1 MTTAPDPR
9 HAVLL
14 EPVRIGPVTARN
26 RFFQVPHCNGMG
38 FREPSAHAGMRRVKA
53 EGGWAVVCTEEV
65 EIHPTSDLTPYV
77 EGRLWSDD
85 DIPALARLADAVHD
99 GGALAGIELV
109 HNGMSASNLASR
121 EVPLGPSHLPV
132 LATHPL
138 QARAMTLDDIADLRR
153 WHRAAVRR
161 SLQAG
166 FDLVYVYAGHGLSGL
181 QQFLSPRYNL
191 RDDAYGG
198 PLEHRMRL
206 LREVLEDTLDET
218 AGRAAVAVRLC
229 VDELL
234 GAGGL
239 TRAEVTDV
247 VGNLAE
253 LPDLWDFVVGDWA
266 NDSSTSRFAPQG
278 SHAEHLRGLKQLT
291 SKPVVGVGRFTDPD
305 AMAEQVRSGV
315 LDLVGAARPS
325 IADPF
330 LPEKVR
336 TGRSADIREC
346 IGCNICV
353 SGDMTSSPIRCTQ
366 NPTMGEE
373 WRRGWH
379 PERIAPAR
387 SEAPVAVVGAGR
399 AGLEAALWLGRR
411 GHPVTL
417 LEASRVLGG
426 RVLAESALP
435 GLAAWRRV
443 ADHREQQLATL
454 STVEVYR
461 ESGMSAGDVLEAGF
475 EHVAVAIGARWRADG
490 VGRHSTAPLPVAAG
504 SEVLTPDDLFAGRRP
519 AGRAVTVYDD
529 DHYYLGGV
537 LAELLAAEGFAV
549 TVVTPAPL
557 VSAWTANTLEVGRVQ
572 ARLLRAGVTL
582 RTSRAVTAVA
592 PGSVTTACVFTA
604 DADSVAADAVVLVTA
619 RLPHDGLAREL
630 LTRRPEWAAA
640 GLLSVT
646 AIGDCLAPSTI
657 AAAVYSGHRF
667 AREFGEPPA
676 AGVPYRREL
685 TALSAEV

>member
-1 MTTAPDPR
+1 M
-9 HAVLL
+9 
-14 EPVRIGPVTARN
+14 
-26 RFFQVPHCNGMG
+26 PHCNGMG
-38 FREPSAHAGMRRVKA
+38 FRAPSAHAGMRRVKA

-65 EIHPTSDLTPYV
+65 EIHPSSDLTPYI

-109 HNGMSASNLASR
+109 HNGLSASNLGTR

-132 LATHPL
+132 LSTHPV
-138 QARAMTLDDIADLRR
+138 QARAMTLDDLAELRR
-153 WHRAAVRR
+153 WHRSAVRR

-198 PLEHRMRL
+198 SLANRMRL
-206 LREVLEDTLDET
+206 LREVLEDTLHET
-218 AGRAAVAVRLC
+218 AVRAAVAVRLC
-229 VDELL
+229 VDELS
-234 GAGGL
+234 GPGGL
-239 TRAEVTDV
+239 ARDEVTEV
-247 VGNLAE
+247 VGTLAE

-266 NDSSTSRFAPQG
+266 NDSSTSRFAGPG
-278 SHAEHLRGLKQLT
+278 SHTEHLLGLKQLT

-305 AMAEQVRSGV
+305 LMAEQVRSGV

-330 LPEKVR
+330 LPDKVR
-336 TGRSADIREC
+336 RGRSADIREC
-346 IGCNICV
+346 IGCNVCV

-379 PERIAPAR
+379 PERISPAR
-387 SEAPVAVVGAGR
+387 SAEPVLVVGGGP

-411 GHPVTL
+411 GHHVTL
-417 LEASRVLGG
+417 LEGSRELGG
-426 RVLAESALP
+426 RVRHESALP

-443 ADHREQQLATL
+443 ADHRVQQLSLLEKA
-454 STVEVYR
+454 EVHR
-461 ESGMSAGDVLEAGF
+461 ESPTTADDVLGFGFAHVVLATGAGWRTD
-475 EHVAVAIGARWRADG
+475 GLGRWHTG
-490 VGRHSTAPLPVAAG
+490 PVPVAAG
-504 SEVLTPDDLFAGRRP
+504 SEVLGPDDLFAGARP
-519 AGRAVTVYDD
+519 RGREVVVFDD

-537 LAELLAAEGFAV
+537 LAELLAREGYGV

-557 VSAWTANTLEVGRVQ
+557 VSAWTVNTLESGRIH

-582 RTSRAVTAVA
+582 RTSRTLTAVG
-592 PGSVTTACVFTA
+592 PGAVTTACVFTGDEA
-604 DADSVAADAVVLVTA
+604 DADRIVADSVVMVTA
-619 RLPHDGLAREL
+619 RLPRAELADGLLAARA
-630 LTRRPEWAAA
+630 EWPAA
-640 GLLSVT
+640 GIRSVT
-646 AIGDCLAPSTI
+646 AIGDCRAPSTI
-657 AAAVYSGHRF
+657 AAAVFAGHRY
-667 AREFGEPPA
+667 ARELGEPPV
-676 AGVPYRREL
+676 GDVPFRREL
-685 TALSAEV
+685 TALPPDPG